1 MKKVMDFIVK
11 IETVLATTILISLI
25 VVTFTGVFARY
36 VFLKPYT
43 WEEEFQLA
51 CMVWISFTAGPIAF
65 HTHSHVAIE
74 ILVETFPEKLQKIME
89 VVIAA
94 IVYFVLIYA
103 AFRCNDFLKVIMK
116 TGRYTPILKIP
127 YAVVYGISPIAFLF
141 MLISFTY
148 TTIVDFKE
156 KWKKP
161 TKKEAEEE

>member
-1 MKKVMDFIVK
+1 MKKIMDFIVK
-11 IETVLATTILISLI
+11 IETILASTILVSLI
-25 VVTFTGVFARY
+25 VVTFTGVLARY

-74 ILVETFPEKLQKIME
+74 ILVEVFPEKLQKIME
-89 VVIAA
+89 FVIYA
-94 IVYFVLIYA
+94 IVFFVLVYA
-103 AFRCNDFLKVIMK
+103 ALRCVDFVKVIMK

-127 YAVVYGISPIAFLF
+127 YAVIYGISPIAFVF

-148 TTIVDFKE
+148 TTIADYKE
-156 KWKKP
+156 KWLNKGE
-161 TKKEAEEE
+161 KEAEAE